1 MCATDA
7 ERLEL
12 ALGRMI
18 REYAA
23 LRARL
28 RGLRHVEALY
38 EAGSPFNLVYTSPT
52 DFMALA
58 RASEHGSRF
67 RPSSGVPDGALDD
80 VGAVHERRV
89 RLRHDQSMPA
99 PEGGYG

>member
-52 DFMALA
+52 DFMALSPTEATA
-58 RASEHGSRF
+58 RCSAIRTSTR
-67 RPSSGVPDGALDD
+67 
-80 VGAVHERRV
+80 
-89 RLRHDQSMPA
+89 
-99 PEGGYG
+99 